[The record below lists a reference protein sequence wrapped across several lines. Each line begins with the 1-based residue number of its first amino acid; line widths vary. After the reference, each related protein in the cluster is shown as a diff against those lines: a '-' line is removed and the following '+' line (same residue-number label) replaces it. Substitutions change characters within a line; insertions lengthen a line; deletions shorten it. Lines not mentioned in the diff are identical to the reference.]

1 MNEVLEKINEVFRN
15 IFEKEN
21 LVISEDTSADD
32 IEGWDSLQHVKILVM
47 LEQEFHVEFDIDEII
62 PWIISVIWSE
72 LLKGKCKDFLS
83 VKEI

>member
-62 PWIISVIWSE
+62 SMDNIGDMVRII
-72 LLKGKCKDFLS
+72 KGKM
-83 VKEI
+83 